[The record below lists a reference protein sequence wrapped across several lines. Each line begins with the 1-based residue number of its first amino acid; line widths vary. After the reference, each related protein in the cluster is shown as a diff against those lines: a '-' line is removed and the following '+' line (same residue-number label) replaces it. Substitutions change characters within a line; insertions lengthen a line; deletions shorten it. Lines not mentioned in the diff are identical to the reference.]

1 MQLNFFLFRGQ
12 IKQWL
17 NQIIR
22 ASSISAIG
30 LFGFWN
36 FFVALNWH
44 LNQMKKAASIDWF
57 LGVPLFAQI
66 VTKCMD
72 DLEQLR
78 LTGGGGGGRFIF
90 NKVIKYLN
98 EI

>member
-1 MQLNFFLFRGQ
+1 MQLNFFVSWSDQTMAKSNYSRFLHFRDWTVWFLEFFRGTE
-12 IKQWL
+12 L
-17 NQIIR
+17 
-22 ASSISAIG
+22 
-30 LFGFWN
+30 
-36 FFVALNWH
+36 ALESNE
-44 LNQMKKAASIDWF
+44 KAASIDWF